1 MDDYIYMDNAATT
14 KMCDG
19 AIKEMMPY
27 MKEYYANISS
37 SYSFAKKCERKIE
50 ECRQQLADTI
60 GAKSSEIIFNS
71 GGTEGDNQAIGLIR
85 GEGKR
90 ILVSIIEHKAVLK
103 SCNKAKER
111 GINIDY
117 IPVDEEGYVDMD
129 YIKGHAPGADMIS
142 VMLANNEVGVIEPVK
157 EISAVKGRA
166 ILHCDAVAAYGHIP
180 INVREMGIDIMN
192 VSAHKF
198 GGPKGTG
205 FMYVKEGIDF
215 APMLV
220 GGGQERLRRAGTV
233 NTMSIAGMCRAATE
247 SIKNMQTRMEYER
260 ALRDIFIRKIIQDT
274 DGVMING
281 GLKKRL
287 SGNINVSFSGIDS
300 VALIAFLDD
309 HGICV
314 SRASACDS
322 NKESASHV
330 LSAMKLS
337 EERIRGSIRITL
349 NYENTITQVMYVA
362 TTIKEGVE
370 RLRKMQS

>member
-1 MDDYIYMDNAATT
+1 MLNELLKDEIYYKNGGGIT
-14 KMCDG
+14 
-19 AIKEMMPY
+19 
-27 MKEYYANISS
+27 
-37 SYSFAKKCERKIE
+37 F
-50 ECRQQLADTI
+50 
-60 GAKSSEIIFNS
+60 S
-71 GGTEGDNQAIGLIR
+71 GGEALLSAPLLID
-85 GEGKR
+85 
-90 ILVSIIEHKAVLK
+90 IWSDL
-103 SCNKAKER
+103 KER

-129 YIKGHAPGADMIS
+129 YIKGHAPDANMIS

-157 EISAVKGRA
+157 EISAVKGGA

-281 GLKKRL
+281 GLKKK
-287 SGNINVSFSGIDS
+287 
-300 VALIAFLDD
+300 AF
-309 HGICV
+309 
-314 SRASACDS
+314 
-322 NKESASHV
+322 
-330 LSAMKLS
+330 
-337 EERIRGSIRITL
+337 
-349 NYENTITQVMYVA
+349 
-362 TTIKEGVE
+362 
-370 RLRKMQS
+370 RKY